1 MKQFQSQ
8 EIKTVIKALLKKKN
22 LSYEDVAE
30 KLECSVPTVKRILG
44 PEELSLNRLLE
55 LCEILS
61 IDLGELQTLLGE
73 GEKKVEKYTLE
84 QENFLARNRS
94 HFAYLMKLFD
104 DKTPKQIAEEYKLT
118 ARSTDKYLIA
128 LEKNE
133 LIRVTGGGKV
143 KPAFKSSPILG
154 RGVLAKVYFEAFI
167 QSGAT
172 FFTRF
177 IHESLLP
184 RDKDEKP
191 KTSGKFVLNG
201 VRMTKATYDLWAQEQ
216 DRAFQELMKR
226 ASFEEKTK
234 DADEL
239 MTAVIMNAH
248 ALVENDYAGL
258 KPLDTAVGTI
268 ENL

>member
-1 MKQFQSQ
+1 MNQFQSPQ
-8 EIKTVIKALLKKKN
+8 IKSVIKSLLKKKA

-44 PEELSLNRLLE
+44 AEELSLNRLLQ
-55 LCEILS
+55 LCDILS

-73 GEKKVEKYTLE
+73 GEKQEEKFTPE
-84 QENFLARNRS
+84 QEIFLAKNRA

-104 DKTPKQIAEEYKLT
+104 GKTPKQIAEEFKLT
-118 ARSTDKYLIA
+118 ARSIDKYLIA

-133 LIRVTGGGKV
+133 LIKVTSGGKV
-143 KPAFKSSPILG
+143 KPAFKAVPTFG
-154 RGVLAKVYFEAFI
+154 RGILAKVYFEDFI
-167 QSGAT
+167 QSGAN

-177 IHESLLP
+177 IHESLLS

-191 KTSGKFVLNG
+191 KSSGKFVLNG
-201 VRMTKATYDLWAQEQ
+201 MRMTQATYDLWTLEQ
-216 DRAFQELMKR
+216 DKSFHELSKR

-234 DADEL
+234 DAGEL
-239 MTAVIMNAH
+239 MTAVVMTAH

-258 KPLDTAVGTI
+258 KPLDTAVGVI